1 MCVAA
6 SVKDTALL
14 LGAGVAVTLAA
25 VLDVRRWRVLKRV
38 LDVRRWRV
46 LARVRW
52 AIGW

>member
-1 MCVAA
+1 MVLRYAVLSLSMCVAA

-25 VLDVRRWRVLKRV
+25 VLDVRRWRVL
-38 LDVRRWRV
+38 
-46 LARVRW
+46 ARVRW